1 MSELS
6 RRKIKPILPELTAK
20 VNRVLL
26 GEGLGTIAPILR
38 RIDSTGELPYWFVN
52 LRKGTGLPNLDG
64 KTVGSVVEKITV
76 AVMEAYFLD
85 GMRLSVNPAKG
96 VDVPELELGIKS
108 PSTNWC
114 TSEPFFSPYERL
126 LGNEND
132 AIVLLTNYQE
142 AKGKNKV
149 SRFKLQILKSEYLMG
164 SEIADKKLCD
174 IARRFRDLYRE
185 EPAKLMRVFRFVSYV
200 NQQDWAAKHLIRLM
214 QGELDDASIDTAV
227 AKIKSKFIA
236 DNAKATKNSKPPLD
250 PRILRQV
257 TSVLDVTPHVS
268 GLIEAIDSWVRIS
281 SNGTA
286 RDPNEN
292 EMKRLVSGLL
302 NGRISMSFALQWRYN
317 FEGVFPDVKSGKAKR
332 R

>member
-26 GEGLGTIAPILR
+26 GEGLRTIAPILR
-38 RIDSTGELPYWFVN
+38 RIDSTGEPPYWFVN

-200 NQQDWAAKHLIRLM
+200 NQQDWAAKHLIGLM

-236 DNAKATKNSKPPLD
+236 DNAKAIKNSKPPLD
-250 PRILRQV
+250 PRVLRQV

-292 EMKRLVSGLL
+292 EMKRLVSGML

-317 FEGVFPDVKSGKAKR
+317 FEGAFPDVKSGKAKR

>member
-1 MSELS
+1 MSELA
-6 RRKIKPILPELTAK
+6 RRKIKPILPELTK
-20 VNRVLL
+20 RVNRVLL
-26 GEGLGTIAPILR
+26 GEGLKTIAPILK

-96 VDVPELELGIKS
+96 VDIPELELGIKS

-132 AIVLLTNYQE
+132 ALVLLTNYQE

-149 SRFKLQILKSEYLMG
+149 SRFKLQILKSEYLAG

-185 EPAKLMRVFRFVSYV
+185 DPAKLMRVFRFVSYV
-200 NQQDWAAKHLIRLM
+200 NQQDWAAKQLIGLL
-214 QGELDDASIDTAV
+214 QGKLDDASIDAALERV
-227 AKIKSKFIA
+227 KAKFIA
-236 DNAKATKNSKPPLD
+236 DNAKAGMKSKPLLD
-250 PRILRQV
+250 IGVLRQV
-257 TSVLDVTPHVS
+257 SCVSDVTPRVA
-268 GLIEAIDSWVRIS
+268 GLVEAIDSWVRIS

-292 EMKRLVSGLL
+292 EMKRLVSGEL

-317 FEGVFPDVKSGKAKR
+317 FEGVFPGVKSGKVKH
-332 R
+332 

>member
-1 MSELS
+1 MSELA

-20 VNRVLL
+20 VNRALL
-26 GEGLGTIAPILR
+26 GEGLKTIAPILK
-38 RIDSTGELPYWFVN
+38 RIDSTGELPYWFEN
-52 LRKGTGLPNLDG
+52 LKKGTGLPNLDG
-64 KTVGSVVEKITV
+64 KTVGSIVEKITV
-76 AVMEAYFLD
+76 AVMESYFLD

-142 AKGKNKV
+142 AKGMNKV
-149 SRFKLQILKSEYLMG
+149 SRFKLQILKAEYLMG

-174 IARRFRDLYRE
+174 IARRFRDLYRGDL
-185 EPAKLMRVFRFVSYV
+185 ARLMRVFRFVSYV
-200 NQQDWAAKHLIRLM
+200 NQQDWAAKHLIGLM
-214 QGELDDASIDTAV
+214 QGELDDASIDAAV
-227 AKIKSKFIA
+227 TMIKSKFMA
-236 DNAKATKNSKPPLD
+236 DNAKAIKNSKTPLD
-250 PRILRQV
+250 PSVLRQV
-257 TSVLDVTPHVS
+257 TRVSDVTPRVA

-292 EMKRLVSGLL
+292 EMKRLVSGAL

-317 FEGVFPDVKSGKAKR
+317 FEGVFPGVKSGKAKH
-332 R
+332 